1 MGAVEPVALSGTR
14 KFSPSSASPADAF
27 TNRDCLSHAR
37 CRIRATHR
45 RRLYEC
51 GTRLAP
57 PLDPFGGTVARS
69 SRESSATALSGS
81 FNFSSYTVATRTRS
95 SSLASVPRFV
105 HRLAS
110 SSSRISSSGVSFVS
124 GAGWLM
130 MLLLLLLGGG
140 G

>member
-1 MGAVEPVALSGTR
+1 MDPVALSGTR
-14 KFSPSSASPADAF
+14 NFSPSSASADAF

-69 SRESSATALSGS
+69 SRESSATALSVS
-81 FNFSSYTVATRTRS
+81 FNFSSYTVAMRTRS